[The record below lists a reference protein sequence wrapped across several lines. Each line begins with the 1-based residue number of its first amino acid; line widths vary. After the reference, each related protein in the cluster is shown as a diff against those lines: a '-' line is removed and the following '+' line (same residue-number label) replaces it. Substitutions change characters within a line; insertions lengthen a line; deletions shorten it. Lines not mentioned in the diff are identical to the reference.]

1 MLSALDPGSTVAMEA
16 TGKYHRLLANT
27 AHCLGFH
34 VLVLNPKDV
43 HKYRD
48 SISPR
53 AKTDKVDS
61 GTIADFAQVRNHT
74 PYRPLPPVVEKLR
87 NLVRL
92 RSSLVKQRVAHN
104 NQLSECPDDCEILSP
119 IVDCIGVCVKQI
131 DKKIVE
137 MAKEFASFAPLLDV
151 PGFGTLTSAYMLAL
165 LLSGTFRSSDSFV
178 AFIGLDLRVRD
189 SGKKAGKRCLTK
201 RGDPEARR
209 LLYLAALAASRMDGP
224 FKQLYQRY
232 RLYGYSSTQ
241 ATVVVARKLARVA
254 WAIHTKGIP
263 YYSDRVLNPPLHKR
277 VSLRT
282 AFSIIAR
289 SRCRRERS
297 RPQTNRQEA
306 KETLCPNKIT

>member
-53 AKTDKVDS
+53 AKTEKVDS

-263 YYSDRVLNPPLHKR
+263 YYSPIE
-277 VSLRT
+277 S
-282 AFSIIAR
+282 
-289 SRCRRERS
+289 
-297 RPQTNRQEA
+297 
-306 KETLCPNKIT
+306 